1 MRNPAGKSF
10 LFPSFACH
18 QSACTY
24 TLQLLFFPPQELNGT
39 KKVFFR
45 LSSVNKY
52 FRPFRPLER
61 ATQYNFPALS
71 LTHNLEKVLMARCES
86 NLGRASRRDKY
97 IISHSQRA
105 PFFCLEG
112 GVDDNCALAAF
123 LISLCSL
130 ARFLDNRTLSFSIL
144 LKTFNGAILK
154 EKANF

>member
-1 MRNPAGKSF
+1 MRNPAGKKFHLSF
-10 LFPSFACH
+10 FCMPSISMHVYVPTFIFPS
-18 QSACTY
+18 SGVKWNK
-24 TLQLLFFPPQELNGT
+24 ES
-39 KKVFFR
+39 FFR

-71 LTHNLEKVLMARCES
+71 LTQFGKKVLMARCES

-112 GVDDNCALAAF
+112 DVDDNCALAAF

-130 ARFLDNRTLSFSIL
+130 VRFLDNRTLSFSIL

-154 EKANF
+154 RKS